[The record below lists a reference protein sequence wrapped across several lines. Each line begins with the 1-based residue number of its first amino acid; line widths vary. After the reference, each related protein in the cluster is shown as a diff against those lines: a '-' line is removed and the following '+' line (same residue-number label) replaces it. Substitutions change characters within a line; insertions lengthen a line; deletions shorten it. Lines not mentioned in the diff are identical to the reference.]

1 MYKVGQYVVYCGEG
15 VFKVDSIGT
24 LDLSGVSGDDTY
36 YTLLSPFRAG
46 SKVYALVGNEEG
58 KLRDVITKKEA
69 KEVLDNIALFDDIDV
84 PNEKQKDEIYKKLIH
99 KNDFRDLAKIV
110 KTMYVKKVSKIAAGK
125 KMTSGD
131 DRYYR
136 MAEERLIGEL
146 AIVLDL
152 DRGEIK
158 KTIDEK
164 LGEITI

>member
-15 VFKVDSIGT
+15 VFKVDSIGA

-164 LGEITI
+164 LGKITI

>member
-164 LGEITI
+164 LGEISI

>member
-24 LDLSGVSGDDTY
+24 LDLNGVSGDDTY

-69 KEVLDNIALFDDIDV
+69 KEVLDNIALFDEVVV

-99 KNDFRDLAKIV
+99 KNDSRDLAKIV

-164 LGEITI
+164 LGEISI

>member
-24 LDLSGVSGDDTY
+24 LDLSGVSDEDTY

-58 KLRDVITKKEA
+58 KLRDVITKKDA

-146 AIVLDL
+146 AIVLNL

-164 LGEITI
+164 LGEISI

>member
-69 KEVLDNIALFDDIDV
+69 KEVLDNIALFDDVDV

-158 KTIDEK
+158 KIIDEK
-164 LGEITI
+164 LGEISI

>member
-69 KEVLDNIALFDDIDV
+69 KEVLDNIALFDDVDV

-164 LGEITI
+164 LGEISI

>member
-110 KTMYVKKVSKIAAGK
+110 KTMYIKKVSKIAAGK

-164 LGEITI
+164 LGEISI

>member
-152 DRGEIK
+152 DRGEI
-158 KTIDEK
+158 
-164 LGEITI
+164 

>member
-24 LDLSGVSGDDTY
+24 LDLSGVSGNDTY

-164 LGEITI
+164 LGEISI

>member
-69 KEVLDNIALFDDIDV
+69 KEVLDNIALFDEVDV

-99 KNDFRDLAKIV
+99 KNDLRDLAKIV

>member
-15 VFKVDSIGT
+15 VFKIDSIGT
-24 LDLSGVSGDDTY
+24 LDLSGVSDEDKY

-69 KEVLDNIALFDDIDV
+69 RKVLDDIAGFDEVEV
-84 PNEKQKDEIYKKLIH
+84 PNEKLKDEIYKKLIH
-99 KNDFRDLAKIV
+99 NNDHLDLARIV
-110 KTMYVKKVSKIAAGK
+110 KTMYVRKITKLAMGK

-146 AIVLDL
+146 AIVLGL

-158 KTIDEK
+158 KLIDEK
-164 LGEITI
+164 LGEISI

>member
-58 KLRDVITKKEA
+58 KLRNVITKKEA

>member
-15 VFKVDSIGT
+15 VFKVDNIGT

-158 KTIDEK
+158 KTIDDFC
-164 LGEITI
+164 